1 MQATIDKAGRLVIP
15 SALRDRV
22 GLRPGLVE
30 ISVSGAGLVIEPLAT
45 DSLVE
50 VDGLLQLVA
59 TDEPMTVDDVRELR
73 DADQR

>member
-1 MQATIDKAGRLVIP
+1 MHATIDKAGRLVIP

-22 GLRPGLVE
+22 GLRPGPVE

-45 DSLVE
+45 DALVE

-59 TDEPMTVDDVRELR
+59 GEELMTVDDVRELR